1 MPNQTGIK
9 KLKNG
14 RYKARYFAGFD
25 SKGKRQYPARTFDT
39 QSEASK
45 WRTTQINAKNSGKH
59 YESHGLTV
67 EKFLDQ
73 WLAMKAQVLRTN
85 SLEMY
90 RQTLD
95 SYVKPEV
102 GGIKL
107 TRLRPS
113 HIEAMVTRLLGRLS
127 ASTVATAR
135 LLLNGSLKKA
145 VRLGLIP
152 FNPVENTDGPKRAKP
167 KRYPLTVEES
177 MRLVD
182 ACVHSR
188 FGLFFVFALHTGLR
202 PEEGIGLQ
210 WCNLELADRGI
221 VRVSRVIHR
230 TRGGGW
236 QWQEPKTK
244 NSNRRVVF
252 PGWLATMLSEH
263 RKKQLERKLKAGP
276 RWTDNDL
283 VFCTKYG
290 APILHCALTEEFKS
304 VLAAAGLPKS
314 VRQYDLR
321 HSFVTTSL
329 IAGVDSKTV
338 SQEAGHAS
346 VAFTLDHYG
355 SVLEEMHVQP
365 ATSVRGYS
373 KAAREVNEGEDARFM
388 RAKMK
393 NNAILLR
400 NNESSQDRAFVLF
413 LQSMVFR
420 TDFGSTKKVT
430 LADAARRVKN
440 PLVSDDGNALINTSL
455 QEADGENLLRVLR
468 ALWFILFLSKFNTKN
483 V

>member
-39 QSEASK
+39 QTEASK
-45 WRTTQINAKNSGKH
+45 WRTTQLNAKNDGRH
-59 YESHGLTV
+59 YEAHGLTV
-67 EKFLDQ
+67 AKFLDQ
-73 WLAMKAQVLRTN
+73 WLEIKAQALRKK

-90 RQTLD
+90 RQSLD
-95 SYVKPEV
+95 SYVKPEIGHV
-102 GGIKL
+102 KL

-113 HIEAMVTRLLGRLS
+113 HIEAMVSQLLQRLS
-127 ASTVATAR
+127 PSTVATAR

-152 FNPVENTDGPKRAKP
+152 SNPVESTDGPKRAKP

-177 MRLVD
+177 MRLID
-182 ACVHSR
+182 ACVHYR

-210 WCNLELADRGI
+210 WCNLELGERGI
-221 VRVSRVIHR
+221 VRVSRVVHR

-283 VFCTKYG
+283 VFCTTLG
-290 APILHCALTEEFKS
+290 APIHHCTLSAEFKS
-304 VLAAAGLPKS
+304 VLVTAGLPQTI
-314 VRQYDLR
+314 RQYDLR

-329 IAGVDSKTV
+329 IAGVDPKTV

-355 SVLEEMHVQP
+355 SVLEEMHVT
-365 ATSVRGYS
+365 ASDKREGLFKSRAGS
-373 KAAREVNEGEDARFM
+373 K
-388 RAKMK
+388 
-393 NNAILLR
+393 
-400 NNESSQDRAFVLF
+400 
-413 LQSMVFR
+413 
-420 TDFGSTKKVT
+420 
-430 LADAARRVKN
+430 
-440 PLVSDDGNALINTSL
+440 
-455 QEADGENLLRVLR
+455 
-468 ALWFILFLSKFNTKN
+468 
-483 V
+483 